1 MVRIMDNEKVIS
13 EIKKILDKI
22 RPYINGEGGDIEYVD
37 FQDGIVYIRLTGA
50 CVGCGAMDSTFEG
63 IEALL
68 TEYVPEVL
76 GVKDVTY
83 EEM

>member
-1 MVRIMDNEKVIS
+1 MENSKTIQEIEKI
-13 EIKKILDKI
+13 IGKI
-22 RPYINGEGGDIEYVD
+22 RPYINGEGGDIEFVD
-37 FQDGIVYIRLTGA
+37 FKEGIVYIRMTGA

-83 EEM
+83 EGM

>member
-1 MVRIMDNEKVIS
+1 MDNEKIIS
-13 EIKKILDKI
+13 EIQKILGKI
-22 RPYINGEGGDIEYVD
+22 RPYINGEGGDIEFVD
-37 FQDGIVYIRLTGA
+37 FKDGIVYIKLTGA
-50 CVGCGAMDSTFEG
+50 CVGCGAMGSTFEG
-63 IEALL
+63 IETLL